1 MDSKEWFESLSSEQR
16 SVLEEGLGV
25 APPLGARD
33 AIWGALATKLPA
45 TAAASVAAAH
55 GVTVASLLKPLAVG
69 LVLGAATATG
79 ITGVRLATSSAP
91 APVPAALATA
101 PALPDAPAHPL
112 PLASPAPPQ
121 PTALPTRA
129 PSTEPTQ
136 PLPANTAGTA
146 NELVAPL
153 AASAPVA
160 SFPSDAPAAVP
171 ENPIL
176 LESRRLATARASWR
190 SGDARTALTEL
201 EALERDFP
209 AGVLGQERD
218 ALRIQALAA
227 LGQRE
232 RARALAQRFLE
243 THRGSPHAAAV
254 ERILH

>member
-1 MDSKEWFESLSSEQR
+1 MDSKGWSESLSSEQR

-25 APPLGARD
+25 APPLEARD
-33 AIWGALATKLPA
+33 AIWSALATKLPV
-45 TAAASVAAAH
+45 TAAASVATAH
-55 GVTVASLLKPLAVG
+55 GVTMASLLKPLAVG

-91 APVPAALATA
+91 APAPAALATA
-101 PALPDAPAHPL
+101 PALADVPARATPL
-112 PLASPAPPQ
+112 PSPAAPEPAA
-121 PTALPTRA
+121 PPTRA
-129 PSTEPTQ
+129 PSNEPIQ
-136 PLPANTAGTA
+136 PPPASTAVA
-146 NELVAPL
+146 LAAPL
-153 AASAPVA
+153 AASPSVV
-160 SFPSDAPAAVP
+160 SFPSDAPAATP

-190 SGDARTALTEL
+190 SGDARTALTQL

-227 LGQRE
+227 LGQRQ
-232 RARALAQRFLE
+232 RARALAERFLE

-254 ERILH
+254 ERVLR